1 MGTLVELTASDGHTL
16 SAYEAEPANAPKGGI
31 VVIQEIFGVNEH
43 IRDVT
48 DKFASEGF
56 FALAPAIFD
65 RVEPGVELG
74 YGPDDR
80 DKGMATRAGV
90 ELDDTVKDIIAARE
104 FVAKAGKV
112 GIVGYCYGGTIA
124 WLGACKGG
132 FNAASGYYGGGIH
145 ENMDLESGC
154 PVELHFGSEDQSIP
168 MENVDLIRSAKP
180 DIDIYVYEG
189 AGHGFMCDHRPSYDA
204 EATDI
209 ALARTLEFFGKH
221 LG

>member
-16 SAYEAEPANAPKGGI
+16 SAYAAEPANAPKGGI

-65 RVEPGVELG
+65 RVESGVDLG

-90 ELDDTVKDIIAARE
+90 ELDDAVKDIIAARK
-104 FVAKAGKV
+104 FVAKAGRLSA
-112 GIVGYCYGGTIA
+112 GGNWKPLAQLPVCLAPDRI
-124 WLGACKGG
+124 L
-132 FNAASGYYGGGIH
+132 
-145 ENMDLESGC
+145 DLK
-154 PVELHFGSEDQSIP
+154 L
-168 MENVDLIRSAKP
+168 R
-180 DIDIYVYEG
+180 
-189 AGHGFMCDHRPSYDA
+189 
-204 EATDI
+204 
-209 ALARTLEFFGKH
+209 
-221 LG
+221 